1 MATVARKTMFAPFGQ
16 DPSGERSDLRGSAVS
31 FESARAISRELAGGR
46 APDRSVGMSEELPS
60 PSCDALGATRFAAFP
75 RYRSLAG
82 ADVFPRG
89 LPTQGAR
96 PVDVV
101 PLEEALS
108 HRWDDDRHVVL
119 YTSDR
124 PFRVNNAAL
133 GNVRVEMRLLA
144 LDVDN
149 HDEAED
155 WLDAERPK
163 VSALLAAH
171 PGGFVHTTRRGWR
184 GIFALPAAIPI
195 RSEAD
200 KESFALFYAR
210 VAAYVFEK
218 FGIVADDALTRWNQP
233 VRLPHVVRDG
243 HPFDAEVIGGD
254 ARALGAFELPD
265 VPAVP
270 DLRSLAAVLPRW
282 GGVAK
287 RWQPARQVLRVSRA
301 AFDHVPLPAY
311 ADRIA
316 AAERWAREE
325 APRAVMH
332 HGGRATARS
341 VAATLHVGFALERED
356 VARILMGSYNRRRCA
371 PPWAEAELEDLRG
384 IAQRAA
390 RLPIQAWGFML
401 TRDRTGIDAARATL
415 AAAAASRSVV
425 ALEDVP
431 ARLVAAVEEHAA
443 VLLRATYGA
452 GKTHVISQYIASR
465 TTGRVIVVVPRHELA
480 RAWVTSLASSGEH
493 DVAYH
498 ASVVQRR
505 DEKGRRHCDNKLALK
520 LYRHG
525 GDVARDVC
533 PSCPRAPT
541 CPAYAARPKANA
553 RVHVLPREMIAK
565 FEVTA
570 EDLVVFDD
578 AAIDLLAWHRIGVR
592 QLQRLTGADAGL
604 LPRAQSRFLRIFI
617 EGLIAGPRR
626 AEAMV
631 RAALQTAA
639 VNIPAGDALRFVATQ
654 LIDGQRTPRVSP
666 SVLAERG
673 GELTDTLRDV
683 ERIRQVLRFAAAYVE
698 GGKIRWSE
706 GSRTIH
712 GESAAAKLLRGHG
725 GRLILL
731 DAAANVEEL
740 HALRSDL
747 HVERLDVDDAGD
759 ASRLLLFA
767 KDTTRT
773 ALRDPRR
780 ARALLDVWIR
790 AVLAHLTERRVR
802 RPVFV
807 AYKALAPDLR
817 THPAIV
823 AWCAAVPGREAAVAH
838 YGALRG
844 SNRFRRCDAV
854 VTLCDPWLN
863 GDDVTGRAERLGLDE
878 PSYRVA
884 LPTAELGQAHG
895 RSRSVRRRRRLTHV
909 HVGRLVP
916 DGWGAGAV
924 AEPLG
929 GPPERTHGTADRIE
943 FGALIGT
950 LGGNRAAS
958 SLLGCSS
965 SAIAGWR
972 GGSRGLPR
980 NVLERTRSLVTNR
993 LNPSAS
999 SGEPVAGRG
1008 MDAVPWSMGSRG
1020 CVHGLT
1026 GEAFRVCAGE
1036 GCHSNPAEAAVGVAE
1051 TRLAREAA
1059 LHSERTDQSRL
1070 DRGHACARAECVA
1083 QRSEVRINVT
1093 TSRRLRCLASSS
1105 ECIVPGFD
1113 EERSHGSGPRSGQR
1127 PEGPSDSESS
1137 LGRSRLREANHQDL
1151 NASFAARALAMIE
1164 QLSPSLP
1171 CDPLARD
1178 HPPRSSQLDPEELAL
1193 LLEAQFSAQRRRK
1206 LRA

>member
-1 MATVARKTMFAPFGQ
+1 
-16 DPSGERSDLRGSAVS
+16 
-31 FESARAISRELAGGR
+31 
-46 APDRSVGMSEELPS
+46 
-60 PSCDALGATRFAAFP
+60 
-75 RYRSLAG
+75 
-82 ADVFPRG
+82 
-89 LPTQGAR
+89 
-96 PVDVV
+96 
-101 PLEEALS
+101 
-108 HRWDDDRHVVL
+108 
-119 YTSDR
+119 
-124 PFRVNNAAL
+124 
-133 GNVRVEMRLLA
+133 
-144 LDVDN
+144 
-149 HDEAED
+149 
-155 WLDAERPK
+155 
-163 VSALLAAH
+163 
-171 PGGFVHTTRRGWR
+171 
-184 GIFALPAAIPI
+184 
-195 RSEAD
+195 
-200 KESFALFYAR
+200 
-210 VAAYVFEK
+210 
-218 FGIVADDALTRWNQP
+218 
-233 VRLPHVVRDG
+233 
-243 HPFDAEVIGGD
+243 
-254 ARALGAFELPD
+254 
-265 VPAVP
+265 
-270 DLRSLAAVLPRW
+270 
-282 GGVAK
+282 
-287 RWQPARQVLRVSRA
+287 
-301 AFDHVPLPAY
+301 
-311 ADRIA
+311 
-316 AAERWAREE
+316 
-325 APRAVMH
+325 
-332 HGGRATARS
+332 
-341 VAATLHVGFALERED
+341 
-356 VARILMGSYNRRRCA
+356 
-371 PPWAEAELEDLRG
+371 
-384 IAQRAA
+384 
-390 RLPIQAWGFML
+390 
-401 TRDRTGIDAARATL
+401 
-415 AAAAASRSVV
+415 
-425 ALEDVP
+425 
-431 ARLVAAVEEHAA
+431 
-443 VLLRATYGA
+443 
-452 GKTHVISQYIASR
+452 
-465 TTGRVIVVVPRHELA
+465 
-480 RAWVTSLASSGEH
+480 
-493 DVAYH
+493 
-498 ASVVQRR
+498 VQRR